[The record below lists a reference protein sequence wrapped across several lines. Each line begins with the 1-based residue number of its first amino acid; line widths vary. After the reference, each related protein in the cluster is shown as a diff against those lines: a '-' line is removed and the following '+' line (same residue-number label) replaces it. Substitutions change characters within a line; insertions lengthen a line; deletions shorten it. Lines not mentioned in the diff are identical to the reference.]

1 MNLFGL
7 SGVLIMFMYLVII
20 VLGVYLLL
28 LLINLIKK
36 GTKALEVYIDI
47 NERSYNQDIK
57 K

>member
-1 MNLFGL
+1 MNMFGI

-20 VLGVYLLL
+20 GLGVYLLL